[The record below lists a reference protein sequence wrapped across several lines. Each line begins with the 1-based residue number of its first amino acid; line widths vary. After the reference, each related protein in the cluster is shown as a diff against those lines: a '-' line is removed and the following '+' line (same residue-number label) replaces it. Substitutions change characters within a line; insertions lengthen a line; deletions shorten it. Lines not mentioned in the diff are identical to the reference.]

1 MSGSRIMEKAKARNE
16 ALERRKNLD
25 AAYAKAASAK
35 IAERFLA
42 EFSELESFL
51 LYVGFKGEVDTVE
64 LISTLYGMK
73 KAVYLPRVR
82 GGGIELGLYKGENS
96 LICGAYGICEPAGC
110 TDYESIDVAAVPGV
124 AFDRRLVR
132 VGWGKGYYDRLL
144 AAGKIRTAV
153 GLGFECQLFDSIDAE
168 PHDIPCDLL
177 VTEIDI
183 YRRNS

>member
-1 MSGSRIMEKAKARNE
+1 MEKAKARCE
-16 ALERRKNLD
+16 ALERRNNLD
-25 AAYAKAASAK
+25 AAYAGAASLK
-35 IAERFLA
+35 ITERFLA
-42 EFSELESFL
+42 EFSEFDSFL
-51 LYVGFKGEVDTVE
+51 LYAGFKGEVDTTA
-64 LISTLYGMK
+64 LISILYGMK

-144 AAGKIRTAV
+144 AAGKIRIAA
-153 GLGFECQLFDSIDAE
+153 GLAFECQLFDSIEAE
-168 PHDIPCDLL
+168 PHDIPCDVL
-177 VTEIDI
+177 VTETDI